1 MTQAIWRSSVVH
13 IGQDAAELFEAGVFI
28 FFAQPVPD
36 ALAEV
41 SLVHCGPESDF
52 QPIQV
57 GDQLW
62 IGDTPMT
69 IEEVGSMANDN
80 FRQLGHIVVYLN
92 VGDADLLP
100 GAVKASGD
108 VPIPAVG
115 DQIAVHR
122 NPEG

>member
-1 MTQAIWRSSVVH
+1 MTQPIWRSSVVH
-13 IGQDAAELFEAGVFI
+13 IGSDAAELFEAGVFI
-28 FFAQPVPD
+28 LFGQPVPD

-41 SLVHCGPESDF
+41 SLVHCGPESEF

-57 GDQLW
+57 GDRLW
-62 IGDTPMT
+62 IGNTSMRID
-69 IEEVGSMANDN
+69 EVGSMANGN

-108 VPIPAVG
+108 VPVPAVG

-122 NPEG
+122 DPEA